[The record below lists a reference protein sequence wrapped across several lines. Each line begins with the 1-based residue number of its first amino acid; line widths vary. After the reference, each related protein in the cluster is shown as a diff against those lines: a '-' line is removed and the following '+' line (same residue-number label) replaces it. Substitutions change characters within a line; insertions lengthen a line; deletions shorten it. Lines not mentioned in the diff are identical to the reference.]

1 MSKRKDPSQDADA
14 PTDPSTTEKQSETKQ
29 PAPPEVGSWAKMER
43 NIEKWP
49 LFPLYR
55 DENTLRAITTDGTTI
70 YAFES
75 RDGDQ
80 VWQVEVHSSSSMP
93 GPVGND
99 LWVALCKLYNDA
111 RNPVDRTIRTTLVEL
126 ASLLGVPKGGE
137 TWRILRQ
144 TLTILENIKIV
155 GRNTFRRA
163 GERRLRTETWRLF
176 EKTATEESLDNPN
189 ADKLFEIRFSSDVVN
204 SLDKGM
210 FRLLDF
216 DTYRSLGTPTARRLY
231 RYLDQAR
238 WRGLD
243 CLAEM
248 TMPLQEL
255 QIHIP
260 VGGESPSDLKRTL
273 NRAHQE
279 LVAGGVLSSWKWEK
293 VGKHRGVKAW
303 EVRYVFQ
310 DAQTT
315 LPLQS
320 SSDSSR
326 RTSSDD
332 SIEPAAELV
341 DEIVET
347 LDDEKSRAFFMKV
360 CRVLPE
366 DTVRGILGDAKQML
380 NAVPIEVV
388 RKSFTIR
395 AQERARD
402 MNLDL

>member
-1 MSKRKDPSQDADA
+1 MREPND
-14 PTDPSTTEKQSETKQ
+14 T
-29 PAPPEVGSWAKMER
+29 PAPEVGNWAKMER

-55 DENTLRAITTDGTTI
+55 DEHTLRAITSDGTTI

-80 VWQVEVHSSSSMP
+80 VWQVEVHSSASMP

-111 RNPVDRTIRTTLVEL
+111 RNPADRTVRTTLAEL
-126 ASLLGVPKGGE
+126 ASLLGIPKGGE

-144 TLTILENIKIV
+144 TLNILEDIKIV

-216 DTYRSLGTPTARRLY
+216 DTYRILGTPTARRLY

-238 WRGLD
+238 WRGLE
-243 CLAEM
+243 CLSEL

-273 NRAHQE
+273 DRAHRE
-279 LVAGGVLSSWKWEK
+279 LVGGGVLSSWKWDK
-293 VGKHRGVKAW
+293 APKRRGVDAW
-303 EVRYVFQ
+303 EVRYVFN

-320 SSDSSR
+320 SSPPRRNLERGSSE
-326 RTSSDD
+326 T
-332 SIEPAAELV
+332 AAELV
-341 DEIVET
+341 DEIVRT
-347 LDDEKSRAFFMKV
+347 LDDEKSRAFYMKV
-360 CRVLPE
+360 CSTLPDE
-366 DTVRGILGDAKQML
+366 VVRGVLGDARQML
-380 NAVPIEVV
+380 NAVPIDVV

-395 AQERARD
+395 AKERGRD
-402 MNLDL
+402 LGLEL